1 MKKNMCF
8 WLLTVACAVL
18 MTACSDRAGNADKAP
33 TGSISITAEPVNSPT
48 PTPTNSPTPTD
59 KPTVEPTPTDKPIP
73 TNSPTPT
80 AESTVPPRKPLEPRN
95 SSEEKMNEKLLA
107 HRDTE
112 EELIIQVDFG
122 DYLEEGWR
130 FLRDQYPEEYRAY
143 YIIKESEDPITDKQL
158 AELGTRGREHAI
170 ELGVE
175 WRLKKIE
182 DFLERHPEMA
192 DKVYSKEPLQL
203 KIPYATAVELGKDAM
218 VTELSLYE
226 RFTEGEKRVVVDVLN
241 GKNVYDVG
249 DDSGFQ
255 NTSIV
260 GTAGEIEYRGVLP
273 AHLEEIK
280 DDEYFL
286 VGIMPEPGGEQWFKQ
301 IEPAWKASG
310 IDSRSTW
317 LSTPEGKAEWQK
329 AALQLT
335 EGAFDWIREA
345 GWIITEEVMYGDTPC
360 VIAIV
365 SKKQLTSFR
374 FPEGTTYRLII
385 QTNNLLR
392 KRIKEA
398 EEVIKSRQ

>member
-1 MKKNMCF
+1 MKKNMCL
-8 WLLTVACAVL
+8 WLLAVACAVL
-18 MTACSDRAGNADKAP
+18 MTACSDRAGNADKTP

-59 KPTVEPTPTDKPIP
+59 KPTVEPTPTDKPTP

-80 AESTVPPRKPLEPRN
+80 VPPKKPLEPRN

-107 HRDTE
+107 HRDAE

-255 NTSIV
+255 NDNFRPP
-260 GTAGEIEYRGVLP
+260 AGEIEYCGVLP
-273 AHLEEIK
+273 AHLEEIE

-286 VGIMPEPGGEQWFKQ
+286 VGIIPEPGGKQWEEMT
-301 IEPAWKASG
+301 EPAWKASG
-310 IDSRSTW
+310 MNSRSKW
-317 LSTPEGKAEWQK
+317 ENTPEGQAEMQR

-345 GWIITEEVMYGDTPC
+345 GWIITEKVMLEDTTW

-365 SKKQLTSFR
+365 SKKQLR
-374 FPEGTTYRLII
+374 NAQLPEGVTYRLVI

-392 KRIKEA
+392 KKIKTA

>member
-8 WLLTVACAVL
+8 WLLAVACAVL

-80 AESTVPPRKPLEPRN
+80 AEPTVPPKKPLEPRN

-241 GKNVYDVG
+241 GKNVYDVE
-249 DDSGFQ
+249 DDLLMRNDNFRPS
-255 NTSIV
+255 
-260 GTAGEIEYRGVLP
+260 AGEIEYWGLLQ

-286 VGIMPEPGGEQWFKQ
+286 VGIIPEPGGKQWEEMT
-301 IEPAWKASG
+301 EPAWKASG
-310 IDSRSTW
+310 INSRSKW
-317 LSTPEGKAEWQK
+317 ENTPEGQAEMQR

-335 EGAFDWIREA
+335 EGALDWIREA
-345 GWIITEEVMYGDTPC
+345 GWIITEEVMLGDTTW

-365 SKKQLTSFR
+365 SKKQLRSAQL
-374 FPEGTTYRLII
+374 PEGVTYRLVI
-385 QTNNLLR
+385 QSNNLLR
-392 KRIKEA
+392 KEIKTA